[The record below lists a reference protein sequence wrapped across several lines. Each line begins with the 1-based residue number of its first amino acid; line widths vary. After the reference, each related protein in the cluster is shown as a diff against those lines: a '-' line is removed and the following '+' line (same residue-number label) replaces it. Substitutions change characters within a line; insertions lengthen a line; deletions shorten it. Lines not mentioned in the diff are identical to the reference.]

1 MLKFNENGK
10 FTIMVATDIHEKAD
24 VTSAKAKKRM
34 RDGRVLMETALDKI
48 KPDLVVLLGDIFT
61 NRENEEPF
69 ADFRAAIKR
78 VAQPMIDRGIP
89 FAISLGNH
97 DHDGLQ
103 TAKQVEM
110 YKELE
115 GCLIDNADPN
125 ITGNANYNLLVY
137 SHDGAKPV
145 FNLWFI
151 DSNNHYEDLSVSK
164 YDIVHRDQIEWY
176 EKTALALKEQ
186 NGGKVIPALV
196 FQHIPV
202 IECYRLLRKAK
213 LWERP
218 WAVRGEGAFS
228 KNYYVLKEGVEG
240 YLGQG
245 PCTPDI
251 DCGQFKSWKK
261 IGDVVGAYFGHDHLN
276 DYNGQVE
283 GIYLGQCKTA
293 SFRVY
298 TDGAR
303 SGVREIVLNE
313 AEPEKYETKMYHFK
327 EELGLE
333 PTSLGPIM
341 RTITDRQSVN
351 LTVARNVLLG
361 AGAVVAAGY
370 GVSKLV
376 KHIKNK

>member
-24 VTSAKAKKRM
+24 VTSHLAKKKM
-34 RDGRVLMETALDKI
+34 RDGRLLMDTALYKI

-61 NRENEEPF
+61 NREKEEPY
-69 ADFRAAIKR
+69 ADFRAAIRR

-89 FAISLGNH
+89 YAIALGNH
-97 DHDGLQ
+97 DHDGYH
-103 TAKQVEM
+103 TDKQVEM

-125 ITGNANYNLLVY
+125 ITGNANYNLLIY
-137 SHDGAKPV
+137 SSKGDKPV

-151 DSNNHYEDLSVSK
+151 DSNNHYEDISVSK
-164 YDIVHRDQIEWY
+164 YDIVHQDQIEWY

-202 IECYRLLRKAK
+202 IQCYRLLRKAK

-218 WAVRGEGAFS
+218 WAVRGEGAFQ
-228 KNYYVLKEGVEG
+228 KHYYVLKAGVEG

-251 DCGQFKSWKK
+251 DSGQFDSWKK
-261 IGDVVGAYFGHDHLN
+261 IGDVIGAYFGHDHMN
-276 DYNGQVE
+276 DFNGQGD

-293 SFRVY
+293 SFRAY

-303 SGVREIVLNE
+303 SGVREIILNE
-313 AEPEKYETKMYHFK
+313 NDPTKYETKMYHFK

-333 PTSLGPIM
+333 PISLGPIM
-341 RTITDRQSVN
+341 KRLTDRQSVN
-351 LTVARNVLLG
+351 LTIARNVLLG
-361 AGAVVAAGY
+361 AGAAYAAGY
-370 GVSKLV
+370 GINKLA
-376 KHIKNK
+376 KYLKNK